1 MTDLAPKTPAASPPR
16 GGAQSA
22 WGGPAPTDPSA
33 DLPSPAGA
41 LEDTFRRI
49 LRDQMQDMPM
59 VNPALSVEAVGF
71 RPWNE
76 HWLGIL
82 ITPWFMNLVLMPR
95 VSAKWNPIGA
105 GESRHYVFPA
115 GVFEFIGARDPAL
128 GDYQACSLFSPM
140 FDFADPAGAHDTAVA
155 ALDALFDAASR
166 ESSDVTMPPPAV
178 RDAAASAVPAAKG
191 VSKRDFLFGLP
202 PRADRGP

>member
-1 MTDLAPKTPAASPPR
+1 MTESPADR
-16 GGAQSA
+16 
-22 WGGPAPTDPSA
+22 
-33 DLPSPAGA
+33 PSPAAA
-41 LEDTFRRI
+41 LEAAFHAI
-49 LRDQMQDMPM
+49 LQKNMQDMPM
-59 VNPALSVEAVGF
+59 VNPALSVEAIGF

-95 VSAKWNPIGA
+95 VSAKWSPIGA
-105 GESRHYVFPA
+105 GESRYYVFPA
-115 GVFEFIGARDPAL
+115 GVFEFIGARDPVI
-128 GDYQACSLFSPM
+128 GDYEACSLFSPM

-166 ESSDVTMPPPAV
+166 ESTDVTMPPPVV

-202 PRADRGP
+202 RRADRGP

>member
-1 MTDLAPKTPAASPPR
+1 MTDARDLR
-16 GGAQSA
+16 
-22 WGGPAPTDPSA
+22 A
-33 DLPSPAGA
+33 DRPSPAGA
-41 LEDTFRRI
+41 LEDTFRRV

-95 VSAKWNPIGA
+95 VSAKWHPIGK

-115 GVFEFIGARDPAL
+115 GVFEFIGAHDSAL

-166 ESSDVTMPPPAV
+166 ESTDVTMPAPVA
-178 RDAAASAVPAAKG
+178 RDAAASAAPAARG